1 VAPRTR
7 SQLSPTCMVCPDSH
21 SFSIVVPLGKYHL
34 RAQAGRSEM
43 FESRG
48 SNGTLVTATETPSS
62 LLEARFSTPLEL
74 LVGTTTSNH
83 LI

>member
-1 VAPRTR
+1 
-7 SQLSPTCMVCPDSH
+7 
-21 SFSIVVPLGKYHL
+21 
-34 RAQAGRSEM
+34 M